1 MMQVPRREGDWNAV
15 HLSAWLPGCLRSCS
29 AEYHCSAFS
38 GSNVLHWFGALS
50 LFITHSCVSAGG
62 EECRVACQPVLL
74 DCQRN
79 KRNGNSPLERQKER
93 EKEAHWDTEE
103 EKPCI
108 RRGDALQHSHML
120 GLCAKAEGCRS
131 GNSKLLGSGCNYCSW
146 TPSSGRLEEAI
157 YYLCIEHSSSAKTGS
172 ANTPLFSILETCI
185 FSTLNTIKTLCY
197 YR

>member
-1 MMQVPRREGDWNAV
+1 MQVPRREGDWNAV

-103 EKPCI
+103 EKPRI
-108 RRGDALQHSHML
+108 RRGEEGGWKGCSPALSYARS
-120 GLCAKAEGCRS
+120 LCKG
-131 GNSKLLGSGCNYCSW
+131 
-146 TPSSGRLEEAI
+146 GRLQERQQQAFGQW
-157 YYLCIEHSSSAKTGS
+157 L
-172 ANTPLFSILETCI
+172 
-185 FSTLNTIKTLCY
+185 
-197 YR
+197 